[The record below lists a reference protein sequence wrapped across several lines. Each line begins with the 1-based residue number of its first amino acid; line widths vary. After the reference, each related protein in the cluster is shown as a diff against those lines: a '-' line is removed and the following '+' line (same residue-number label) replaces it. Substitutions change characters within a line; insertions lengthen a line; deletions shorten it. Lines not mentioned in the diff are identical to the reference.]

1 VAELTL
7 IQVKYKEARQE
18 SLITQV
24 MAESKDQDL
33 AREWERKDAFR
44 QGELDIMNNKLDWTV
59 RELSEKEARIQM
71 LQEKI
76 LPSSRPRERMILPSL
91 NECRLSRRES

>member
-1 VAELTL
+1 MEMEQEDNEWQVKLEGSVSVAKQEIRVEYKIKLRDSVAELTL

-33 AREWERKDAFR
+33 TRK
-44 QGELDIMNNKLDWTV
+44 
-59 RELSEKEARIQM
+59 
-71 LQEKI
+71 
-76 LPSSRPRERMILPSL
+76 
-91 NECRLSRRES
+91 